1 MEKMMKAA
9 RMHRIGE
16 FSVESVPIP
25 IPHGDELLVRI
36 GACGVC
42 GSDMPRIYVNGTSKQ
57 KYPLILGH
65 EFSGTVVAVGETAD
79 PAYIGKRGTFFPLIP
94 CRKCDSCL
102 SGNYAMC
109 EDYDY
114 LGSRRD
120 GGFAEYCLIPSAWHM
135 VCSQNPDTSF
145 EELAMVEPACVAQH
159 AMLRRSGMYAGAN
172 VLIFGAGPIGIMA
185 ARWAKLAGAGHI
197 LMVDV
202 LDEKVAFAEKHGFS
216 AVNSTSCDLEQ
227 AVRAAFGGKL
237 ADIAFEGTGFGSAL
251 NNAIDC
257 VKAFGTIVM
266 VGNPAGDTT
275 INKGQHSKILRKE
288 LTLNGIWNSH
298 FSNSPI
304 NEWRYTVDMMDK
316 GLFHCEDLISQR
328 TDLDGLPGLI
338 DDVKNHRVNSCKI
351 MFVGDKE

>member
-16 FSVESVPIP
+16 FSVDSVPVP
-25 IPHGDELLVRI
+25 TPHGDELLVRI

-42 GSDMPRIYVNGTSKQ
+42 GSDMPRIYVSGTSKQ
-57 KYPLILGH
+57 KYPLTLGH

-79 PAYIGKRGTFFPLIP
+79 PALIGARGAFFPLIP
-94 CRKCDSCL
+94 CRRCDSCL

-120 GGFAEYCLIPSAWHM
+120 GGFAEYCLIPGPWHM
-135 VCSQNPDTSF
+135 VPSRNPDTGF
-145 EELAMVEPACVAQH
+145 ETLAMTEPACVAQH

-185 ARWAKLAGAGHI
+185 ARWARLAGAGHI

-202 LDEKVAFAEKHGFS
+202 LDEKVDFAEKHGFS
-216 AVNSTSCDLEQ
+216 AVNSTSCNLQQ
-227 AVRAAFGGKL
+227 AVREVFGGRL
-237 ADIAFEGTGFGSAL
+237 ADIALEGTGFGSAL
-251 NNAIDC
+251 AGAIDC
-257 VKAFGTIVM
+257 MKPSGTIVM

-275 INKGQHSKILRKE
+275 IPKSAHSQILRKE
-288 LTLNGIWNSH
+288 LTINGIWNSH
-298 FSNSPI
+298 FSSIPF

-316 GLFHCEDLISQR
+316 GLFYCEDLISHR
-328 TDLDGLPGLI
+328 TDLDHLPSLL
-338 DDVKNHRVNSCKI
+338 DDVRAHRVSSCKI
-351 MFVGDKE
+351 MFVGSRE